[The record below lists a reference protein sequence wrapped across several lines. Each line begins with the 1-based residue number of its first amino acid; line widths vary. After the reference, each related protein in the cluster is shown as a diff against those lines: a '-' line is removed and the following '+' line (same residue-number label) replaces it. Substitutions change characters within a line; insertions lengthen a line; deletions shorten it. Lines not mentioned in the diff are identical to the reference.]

1 MKVNNRC
8 LKLLKQLIIISL
20 CISTFLGIWLIH
32 KVDPVGLHVNNA
44 NSSFKS
50 MIRQSNN
57 ILPVFIH
64 QQPVAPNVLKSSD
77 LNLLNKTELP
87 VLKIE
92 RQPKLNMADDS
103 NGLRLALFDVDAKDY
118 PPCYEIHTFYY
129 PWYGN
134 PQHDG
139 KYIHWNHPFL
149 PHWNKKEA
157 KKWRQDSHVPPDD
170 VGANFYPS
178 LGPYSSKDV
187 DVVDKHMQ
195 IMRFARIGKQAWFFV
210 I

>member
-1 MKVNNRC
+1 M
-8 LKLLKQLIIISL
+8 
-20 CISTFLGIWLIH
+20 
-32 KVDPVGLHVNNA
+32 
-44 NSSFKS
+44 
-50 MIRQSNN
+50 
-57 ILPVFIH
+57 
-64 QQPVAPNVLKSSD
+64 APNVLKSSD

-87 VLKIE
+87 VLKIKS
-92 RQPKLNMADDS
+92 QPKLNMADDS